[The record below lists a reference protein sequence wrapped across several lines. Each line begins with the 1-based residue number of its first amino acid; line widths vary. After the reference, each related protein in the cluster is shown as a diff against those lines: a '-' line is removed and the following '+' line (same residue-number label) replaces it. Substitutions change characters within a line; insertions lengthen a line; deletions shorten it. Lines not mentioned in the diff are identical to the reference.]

1 MDPAYKRVMRSCC
14 HDRQPILTNRIITMT
29 NKISDTWY
37 ETFFQGINC
46 ELWEKAVSPEWTK
59 QEVDFLIGELNLK
72 QEQSLLDIPC
82 GFGRHSIEFAKR
94 GFNVTGIDISQT
106 FIAGLTEKIKSNKLN
121 ITALQADILSMQLTQ
136 KFSGAICMGNSF
148 GYFNFERMKSF
159 VEKVSSS
166 LEIGAKFIINSGMIA
181 ESVLPNFSSYQ
192 NKSYTVENITMI
204 VTNIYNVEDSYMIS
218 NLLLSKEGK
227 SEEHSFKHFVFTLG
241 EVKRLLKLVG
251 LKTIATYGSLSKEEY
266 KLGDQQIYIVAE
278 KV

>member
-1 MDPAYKRVMRSCC
+1 
-14 HDRQPILTNRIITMT
+14 MT